1 MKNSSTLI
9 AGFSIIVLT
18 LLSVTLGYTNPCAV
32 GTLRYSV
39 LAEQPESVLSVAFNP
54 IHEDILAVGRS
65 DGTIRLWNTSTRE
78 VLHTLGGRTGTVEG
92 HTDVIF
98 TLAFSPDGNILASGS
113 ADGTV
118 RLWHTTDIENQASIE
133 ALQEP
138 FTGHTDLVLS
148 LAFSAT
154 GNTLASGSTDGS
166 IWLWNLSDLDEIEQ
180 QNVSPGGTF
189 PAVLS
194 LAFSPIESPTMLAT
208 ARADNIIRVWNLAT
222 GKLRH
227 AFSGHEDQVTSL
239 AFNFDGNLL
248 ASGSADNT
256 VKLWDTSTSINTGKS
271 LHEFTEHEDWVNSV
285 TFHETTLVSAGFDN
299 AIFLWKAGTKDLL
312 YELSGHAGSIESVA
326 FSSDGN
332 ILASGGHDGKVL
344 LWGLTPT
351 QIVADVNVEGDVNG
365 DGFVN
370 RVDLTLVDS
379 RLGTTGENIADIDG
393 NGAVNIADLV
403 WVTNAIEATAAE
415 RKACVGERTDVNNDE
430 VVDRQDLMAVDERL
444 GMTGQY
450 PEDVNLDGVVNIVDL
465 VLVANAIDVE
475 AAAAPALDNRVTAL
489 MTTEQIQGW
498 LTEARLSE
506 ETSYAYQRGILVLEQ
521 LLTMLKPKT
530 TVLLPNYPNPF
541 NPETWIPYQLAAD
554 ADVTVSIYAVDGS
567 LVRTLE
573 LGHQAAGVYQ
583 TKHRAAYWDGLNNF
597 GERVASGI
605 FFYTLTA
612 DNFTATRKMLIRK

>member
-9 AGFSIIVLT
+9 TKLSIIILM
-18 LLSVTLGYTNPCAV
+18 LLPVTIGYTNPCAV

-54 IHEDILAVGRS
+54 QHNDILAVGRS

-138 FTGHTDLVLS
+138 FTGHTDIVLS

-154 GNTLASGSTDGS
+154 GNTLASGSRDGS

-189 PAVLS
+189 PAVRS

-208 ARADNIIRVWNLAT
+208 ARADNIIRVWNLET
-222 GKLRH
+222 GKLMH

-256 VKLWDTSTSINTGKS
+256 VKLWDTSTNTSTDKS
-271 LHEFTEHEDWVNSV
+271 LHEFIKHGDWVNSV
-285 TFHETTLVSAGFDN
+285 AFHETTLARAGFDS
-299 AIFLWKAGTKDLL
+299 AIFLSNVNTKKQLHQL
-312 YELSGHAGSIESVA
+312 TGHNGSVESIA

-332 ILASGGHDGKVL
+332 TLASGGHDGKVL
-344 LWGLTPT
+344 LWELTPT
-351 QIVADVNVEGDVNG
+351 QIVADVNGDKKVNI
-365 DGFVN
+365 D
-370 RVDLTLVDS
+370 DLETVDS
-379 RLGTTGENIADIDG
+379 RLGMTGQNTADVNSDDI
-393 NGAVNIADLV
+393 VNIADLV
-403 WVTNAIEATAAE
+403 LVSYAIFCPT
-415 RKACVGERTDVNNDE
+415 
-430 VVDRQDLMAVDERL
+430 
-444 GMTGQY
+444 
-450 PEDVNLDGVVNIVDL
+450 
-465 VLVANAIDVE
+465 
-475 AAAAPALDNRVTAL
+475 AAAAPAAYKRARALLTA
-489 MTTEQIQGW
+489 EQVQQW
-498 LTEARLSE
+498 LTEARLLE
-506 ETSYAYQRGILVLEQ
+506 VTSPTYQRGILALEQ
-521 LLTMLKPKT
+521 LLAMLTPKQT
-530 TVLLPNYPNPF
+530 SLLANYPNPF

-554 ADVTVSIYAVDGS
+554 ANVTVSIYAVDGK
-567 LVRTLE
+567 LVRTFE
-573 LGHQAAGVYQ
+573 LGHQAAGNYQ
-583 TKHRAAYWDGLNNF
+583 TKHRAAYWDGRNNF
-597 GERVASGI
+597 GERVASGVY
-605 FFYTLTA
+605 FYTLTA
-612 DNFTATRKMLIRK
+612 GNFTATRKMLIRQ